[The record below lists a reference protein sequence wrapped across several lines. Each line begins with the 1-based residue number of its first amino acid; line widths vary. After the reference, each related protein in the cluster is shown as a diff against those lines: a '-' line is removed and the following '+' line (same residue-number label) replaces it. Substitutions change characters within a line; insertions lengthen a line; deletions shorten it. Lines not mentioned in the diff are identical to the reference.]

1 MKMAAIRKK
10 AVVEDCECE
19 ISGLKKAAQQAAR
32 EVNQFL
38 FDFFQFIILI
48 LLLFGDKN
56 LL

>member
-1 MKMAAIRKK
+1 MAAIRKK

-48 LLLFGDKN
+48 LLLFGDKKFTIK
-56 LL
+56 